1 MISVLYFVE
10 QLNAT
15 CPIHTGP
22 ERPYVGGEIGLEK
35 ERHADAIL
43 RGRVYDT
50 VRSASPLAVS
60 PSLHHVSDVDDECA
74 RYGIRV
80 DPGAVSGF
88 DLESAR
94 G

>member
-15 CPIHTGP
+15 CPIHTGS
-22 ERPYVGGEIGLEK
+22 ERPYFGGEIGLEK

-43 RGRVYDT
+43 RGRVDDT

-60 PSLHHVSDVDDECA
+60 PPLHHVSDVDDECA

-80 DPGAVSGF
+80 DPGAVSSF